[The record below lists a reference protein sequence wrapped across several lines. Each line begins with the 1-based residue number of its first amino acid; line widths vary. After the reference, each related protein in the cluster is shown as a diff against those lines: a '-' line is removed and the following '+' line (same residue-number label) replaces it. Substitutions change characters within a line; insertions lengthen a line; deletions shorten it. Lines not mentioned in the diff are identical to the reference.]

1 MELVVSELHK
11 LVDYISATVESYKD
25 QLPEL
30 FVEKMNMA
38 CSRLLAVTTDAEIS
52 QKSFVDYQDFVC
64 DLLDE
69 MNSVNEAY

>member
-1 MELVVSELHK
+1 MEFVVSELHK
-11 LVDYISATVESYKD
+11 LVDYISATVEYYRE
-25 QLPEL
+25 QLPEP
-30 FVEKMNMA
+30 FIEKMNVA

-52 QKSFVDYQDFVC
+52 QKSFIDYQDFVR